1 MRIFTVTC
9 NGQAVAIVR
18 AESPAAAV
26 QIGRELAEPFGL
38 HGNLAAREPDDGEMV
53 SWLENRS
60 DHLLPAAAPMAEA
73 S

>member
-9 NGQAVAIVR
+9 NGRPAAIVR
-18 AESPAAAV
+18 ADNPAEAV

-53 SWLENRS
+53 SWLEHRS
-60 DHLLPAAAPMAEA
+60 DHLLPAASLAEA